1 MWQIEK
7 GDKTMNPKEVLEW
20 LIRTLNITNI
30 TKLIAQDI
38 ENELVQLAEKGL
50 NLAEFK
56 QFILDSIKNRS
67 YDDYKKTKLELYF
80 IMVQD
85 FENSKFKLLTS
96 EKASLRYFADN
107 LGDKVADVF
116 LSIKNHVECDKGGSI
131 DSQYSKRVIF
141 NAFGNNPKELQVLK
155 LYGNKHKIFKYF
167 NCLYPDRENFKD
179 ILYRIV
185 CGIRLGQKNP
195 NGSQL
200 EYKDKEVIKRIGK

>member
-1 MWQIEK
+1 
-7 GDKTMNPKEVLEW
+7 MNPKEVLEW

-85 FENSKFKLLTS
+85 FENSKFKLLVS

-107 LGDKVADVF
+107 LGKKVADIF
-116 LSIKNHVECDKGGSI
+116 LEIKNHVDCDKGGSI
-131 DSQYSKRVIF
+131 DSRLSRNYIHKNFVEH
-141 NAFGNNPKELQVLK
+141 PKEIQVLK
-155 LYGNKHKIFKYF
+155 LYGGKHKIFKYF
-167 NCLYPDRENFKD
+167 NCQYPDREKFKD

-195 NGSQL
+195 NGSQI